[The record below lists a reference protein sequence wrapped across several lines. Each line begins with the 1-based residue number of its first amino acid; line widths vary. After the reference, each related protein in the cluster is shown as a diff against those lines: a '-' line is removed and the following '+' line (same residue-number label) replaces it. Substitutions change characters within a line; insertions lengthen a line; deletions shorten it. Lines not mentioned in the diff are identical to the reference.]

1 MGFVRQRS
9 FREPSVLGRVFVAM
23 VTCYLRYRIE
33 MYKLAEFEAYAR
45 LWIPLVERF
54 GGVHHGYF
62 LPHES
67 QSDLAV
73 ALFSFPSLAEY
84 EEYRSKSRS
93 DAECQAAY
101 AYAEETRCIIRYER
115 QFLRPLLP
123 CFNDSNSGSAT

>member
-1 MGFVRQRS
+1 
-9 FREPSVLGRVFVAM
+9 M
-23 VTCYLRYRIE
+23 VTCYLRYRID
-33 MYKLAEFEAYAR
+33 MYKIAEFEAYAR

-84 EEYRSKSRS
+84 ENYRSKSLS
-93 DAECQAAY
+93 DPECQAAY
-101 AYAEETRCIIRYER
+101 AYAEETRCIISYER
-115 QFLRPLLP
+115 QFLRQLVPSVS
-123 CFNDSNSGSAT
+123 DSNSGRST